1 MSQKE
6 FLTLFENWNP
16 AAEYQDYLTGQSC
29 KDYWKKEGIP
39 MTPSQAPETLMR
51 PPEDTQEQQT
61 INSSDQ
67 PPAAMNHPQGG
78 YYYPPAN
85 PQAQQPYWNQPS
97 YPVTAQGYQYPPPVN
112 YQYPTSGPAHPA
124 SATGR
129 PTTFQSNQN
138 RSSNRNPNR
147 RRNQRHRGLNWLP
160 RPGPSKAPQNSN
172 AGSSREARR

>member
-16 AAEYQDYLTGQSC
+16 AAEYQDYLTGQLC

-39 MTPSQAPETLMR
+39 TTPSQAPETLMR

-97 YPVTAQGYQYPPPVN
+97 YPVTAQGYQYPPPRRQQADQPLSSPIKTEVAIGI
-112 YQYPTSGPAHPA
+112 PIADATKDTGVSIGFPDLVPAKLLRTRTQGAAEKREDDPIN
-124 SATGR
+124 S
-129 PTTFQSNQN
+129 QSIK
-138 RSSNRNPNR
+138 R
-147 RRNQRHRGLNWLP
+147 
-160 RPGPSKAPQNSN
+160 
-172 AGSSREARR
+172 